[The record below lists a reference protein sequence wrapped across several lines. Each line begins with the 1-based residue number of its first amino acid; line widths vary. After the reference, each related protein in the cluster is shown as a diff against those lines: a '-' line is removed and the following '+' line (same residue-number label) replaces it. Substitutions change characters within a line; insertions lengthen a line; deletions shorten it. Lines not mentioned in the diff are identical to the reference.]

1 MQAEITEANNFTVA
15 AQNHFFSLN
24 SNFAYWQSTARKA
37 EIVVDSLP
45 TINWKIDY
53 KDQKKI
59 GSYTAIKATTKY
71 RGSDLVAYFSP
82 EITHTFGPLK
92 LKGLPGLILE
102 VYTVENNPYRW
113 VVKKIEYLKTE
124 DLPNVLQPNLEGLK
138 KVTMR
143 EYRTNENKERE
154 EKVNLT
160 ALRIS
165 ERGGKHTFASF
176 RQGLEKVYEWEKN

>member
-1 MQAEITEANNFTVA
+1 M
-15 AQNHFFSLN
+15 
-24 SNFAYWQSTARKA
+24 
-37 EIVVDSLP
+37 
-45 TINWKIDY
+45 
-53 KDQKKI
+53 
-59 GSYTAIKATTKY
+59 G
-71 RGSDLVAYFSP
+71 
-82 EITHTFGPLK
+82 
-92 LKGLPGLILE
+92 
-102 VYTVENNPYRW
+102 
-113 VVKKIEYLKTE
+113 VKKIEYLNTE

-143 EYRTNENKERE
+143 EYRTNENKARE